1 VVRYIWSKDGDPIF
15 YKKAHPTTG
24 NFKKVSKSDGCR
36 PVMTL
41 PEVLPGDIDYERYVV
56 AAEELLKDIGAARR
70 PVEIGR
76 VRVLKADRL
85 TWLAL
90 SLAA

>member
-1 VVRYIWSKDGDPIF
+1 
-15 YKKAHPTTG
+15 
-24 NFKKVSKSDGCR
+24 
-36 PVMTL
+36 
-41 PEVLPGDIDYERYVV
+41 VLPGDIDYERYVV